1 MKFETKVLMYCLM
14 YFYSI
19 FAKTFIKIDPV
30 ENTSG
35 VWTTN
40 QVSNFKT

>member
-14 YFYSI
+14 YFYS
-19 FAKTFIKIDPV
+19 KTFIKIDPV

-35 VWTTN
+35 VWTIN